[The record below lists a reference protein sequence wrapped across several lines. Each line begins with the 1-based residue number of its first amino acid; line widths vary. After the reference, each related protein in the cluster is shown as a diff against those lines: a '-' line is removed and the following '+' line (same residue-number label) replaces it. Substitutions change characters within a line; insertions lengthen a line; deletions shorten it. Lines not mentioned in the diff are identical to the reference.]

1 VAYSK
6 AGNLRQPLH
15 SSKELQLMVQASR
28 AILETDQNELRE
40 GRRLHFY
47 GKGEVIPLVS
57 QGVWQVCQGIV
68 QLSTLCQNGEEVW
81 LGWAEPSTFF
91 GQWFSLLESYQAT
104 ALSDVHLT
112 WFSLAE
118 INASPR
124 LAQIVLPQMVR
135 QLRQTEALLA
145 ISGQRRV
152 EDRLQHLL
160 LLMKREIGQ
169 PVPSGTRLAVRL
181 THQNLANA
189 IGTTRVTV
197 TRLLSKLKNEGAIV
211 IDRDRHIIIKNDSF
225 QNIADW

>member
-1 VAYSK
+1 M
-6 AGNLRQPLH
+6 P
-15 SSKELQLMVQASR
+15 QATR
-28 AILETDQNELRE
+28 AILDTQHNELRD

-47 GKGEVIPLVS
+47 GKGETIPLVS

-91 GQWFSLLESYQAT
+91 GQWFSLLQTYQAT
-104 ALSDVHLT
+104 ALCDVQLI

-124 LAQIVLPQMVR
+124 LAQTLLPQMVR
-135 QLRQTEALLA
+135 RQRQTEALLA

-160 LLMKREIGQ
+160 LLMKREIGES
-169 PVPSGTRLAVRL
+169 VAEGTRIGVRL

-197 TRLLSKLKNEGAIV
+197 TRLLSKLKNEGAIS
-211 IDRDRHIIIKNDSF
+211 IDRDRHIILKNDSF
-225 QNIADW
+225 KNIADW

>member
-1 VAYSK
+1 M
-6 AGNLRQPLH
+6 P
-15 SSKELQLMVQASR
+15 QASK
-28 AILETDQNELRE
+28 AILETDHNDVRE

-47 GKGEVIPLVS
+47 ANGELIPLVS
-57 QGVWQVCQGIV
+57 QGVWQDCQGLV
-68 QLSTLCQNGEEVW
+68 QLSTLCRNGEEVW
-81 LGWAEPSTFF
+81 PGWAEPSTFF
-91 GQWFSLLESYQAT
+91 GQWFSLLQSYQAT
-104 ALSDVHLT
+104 ALSDVHLI

-135 QLRQTEALLA
+135 RMRQTEAMLA

-169 PVPSGTRLAVRL
+169 AVPEGTRLGVRL

-197 TRLLSKLKNEGAIV
+197 TRLLSKLKSEGAITF
-211 IDRDRHIIIKNDSF
+211 DRDRHIILKDESFKNV
-225 QNIADW
+225 ADW

>member
-1 VAYSK
+1 M
-6 AGNLRQPLH
+6 P
-15 SSKELQLMVQASR
+15 QASK
-28 AILETDQNELRE
+28 AILETDQNDVRE

-47 GKGEVIPLVS
+47 AKGELIPLVS
-57 QGVWQVCQGIV
+57 QGVWQVCQGLV
-68 QLSTLCQNGEEVW
+68 QLSTLCRNGEEVW

-91 GQWFSLLESYQAT
+91 GQWFSLLQSYQAT
-104 ALSDVHLT
+104 ALSDVHLI

-135 QLRQTEALLA
+135 RMRQTEALLA

-169 PVPSGTRLAVRL
+169 PVPEGTRLGVRV

-197 TRLLSKLKNEGAIV
+197 TRLLSKLKSEGAITF
-211 IDRDRHIIIKNDSF
+211 DRDRHIILKDESFKNV
-225 QNIADW
+225 ADW

>member
-1 VAYSK
+1 M
-6 AGNLRQPLH
+6 L
-15 SSKELQLMVQASR
+15 QASR
-28 AILETDQNELRE
+28 VILELDQHEPKE

-47 GKGEVIPLVS
+47 AKGEEIPLVS
-57 QGVWQVCQGIV
+57 QGIWQVCQGLV

-91 GQWFSLLESYQAT
+91 GQWFSLLKTYQAT
-104 ALSDVHLT
+104 ALSDVHLM
-112 WFSLAE
+112 WFSQAE

-124 LAQIVLPQMVR
+124 LTQTVLQQMVR
-135 QLRQTEALLA
+135 RMRQIEALVA

-169 PVPSGTRLAVRL
+169 PVAEGTRLDLRL

-197 TRLLSKLKNEGAIV
+197 TRLLSKLKSEGAI
-211 IDRDRHIIIKNDSF
+211 ILDRDRHIIIKNDSF
-225 QNIADW
+225 KNVADW

>member
-1 VAYSK
+1 M
-6 AGNLRQPLH
+6 P
-15 SSKELQLMVQASR
+15 QASR
-28 AILETDQNELRE
+28 SILEIEQHEPNE

-47 GKGEVIPLVS
+47 AKGEKIPLVS
-57 QGVWQVCQGIV
+57 QGVWQVCQGLV
-68 QLSTLCQNGEEVW
+68 RLTTLCQNGEEIW

-91 GQWFSLLESYQAT
+91 GHWFSLLQSYQAT

-118 INASPR
+118 VNASPR
-124 LAQIVLPQMVR
+124 LAQVILPQLVR
-135 QLRQTEALLA
+135 RMRQTEALLA

-160 LLMKREIGQ
+160 MLMKREIGQ
-169 PVPSGTRLAVRL
+169 PVAEGTRLGVRL

-197 TRLLSKLKNEGAIV
+197 TRLLSKLRTEGAITF
-211 IDRDRHIIIKNDSF
+211 DRDRHLILNNDSF
-225 QNIADW
+225 KDISDW

>member
-1 VAYSK
+1 M
-6 AGNLRQPLH
+6 L
-15 SSKELQLMVQASR
+15 QASR
-28 AILETDQNELRE
+28 VILESDQHEPKE

-47 GKGEVIPLVS
+47 AKGEEIPLVS

-91 GQWFSLLESYQAT
+91 GQWFSLLKSYQAT

-118 INASPR
+118 IHASGR
-124 LAQIVLPQMVR
+124 LAQAILPQLVR
-135 QLRQTEALLA
+135 RTRQTEALLA

-152 EDRLQHLL
+152 EERLQHLL
-160 LLMKREIGQ
+160 VLMKQEIGQ
-169 PVPSGTRLAVRL
+169 PVAEGTRISVRL

-197 TRLLSKLKNEGAIV
+197 TRLLSKLKSEGVIA
-211 IDRDRHIIIKNDSF
+211 IDRDRHIVLKPDSF
-225 QNIADW
+225 KNITDW